1 MKKQLHFLWLG
12 LLFSLNSFAT
22 EPVTIRLGILEF
34 GTAAWE
40 VQTLQ
45 SAKLDES
52 GKFKLA
58 IHPLANPEAG
68 KIALQSGAVDI
79 IVSDWIWVSKLRSM
93 GADYSFYPY
102 SNVSG
107 GLVVTENSP
116 IKTLNDL
123 KDKRLGIAGGE
134 LDKNGLLMQAVF
146 QKQGNSEIAS
156 SIEKVYGAP
165 PLLNQQMLS
174 NRLDAV
180 MTYWH
185 FAAKLEAQ
193 GYRQIING
201 QALIKTLGIEEE
213 VPTLGYVFKQSWAER
228 HKQAL
233 TGFLQA
239 TRQARALLC
248 ESDEAWQKI
257 LPLTQT
263 DDTNTQSV
271 LRKRYCEG
279 TVKRW
284 GSHEKNAANR
294 IYRILKTVSHNK
306 LTGKNDNLQPGT
318 FWVTDQE

>member
-1 MKKQLHFLWLG
+1 MKKQLHFFWLG
-12 LLFSLNSFAT
+12 LLFSLNSFAA
-22 EPVTIRLGILEF
+22 EPVIIRLGILEF

-52 GKFKLA
+52 GKFELA

-79 IVSDWIWVSKLRSM
+79 IVSDWIWVSKLRST
-93 GADYSFYPY
+93 GADYTFYPY

-134 LDKNGLLMQAVF
+134 LDKNGLLMQAAF
-146 QKQGNSEIAS
+146 QQQGNSEIAS

-165 PLLNQQMLS
+165 PLLNQQMLN

-193 GYRQIING
+193 GYRQIIDG

-213 VPTLGYVFKQSWAER
+213 VPALGYVFKQSWAEQ
-228 HKQAL
+228 HKQVL

-239 TRQARALLC
+239 ARQARALLC

-263 DDTNTQSV
+263 DDTHTQSV

-279 TVKRW
+279 AVKQW
-284 GSHEKNAANR
+284 GDPEKNAANR

-306 LTGKNDNLQPGT
+306 LTGKDDNLQPGT
-318 FWVTDQE
+318 FWAIDQE

>member
-52 GKFKLA
+52 GQFKLT

-79 IVSDWIWVSKLRSM
+79 IVSDWIWVSKLRST
-93 GADYSFYPY
+93 GADYTFYPY

-146 QKQGNSEIAS
+146 QQQGNSDIAS

-193 GYRQIING
+193 GYRQIIDG

-248 ESDEAWQKI
+248 ESDETWQKI

-263 DDTNTQSV
+263 DDTHTQSV

-279 TVKRW
+279 TVKQW
-284 GSHEKNAANR
+284 GGQEKNAANR

-306 LTGKNDNLQPGT
+306 LTGKDDNLQPGT
-318 FWVTDQE
+318 FWVADQE

>member
-1 MKKQLHFLWLG
+1 MKKQLHLLWLG
-12 LLFSLNSFAT
+12 LLFSLNSFAA

-34 GTAAWE
+34 GTVAWE

-45 SAKLDES
+45 TAKFDES
-52 GKFKLA
+52 GNFKLS

-68 KIALQSGAVDI
+68 KIALQSGAVDM
-79 IVSDWIWVSKLRSM
+79 IVSDWIWVSKLRST
-93 GADYSFYPY
+93 GADYTFYPY

-107 GLVVTENSP
+107 GLVVADNSS
-116 IKTLNDL
+116 IQTLSDL
-123 KDKRLGIAGGE
+123 KNKRLGIAGGE
-134 LDKNGLLMQAVF
+134 LDKNWLLLQAVF
-146 QKQGNSEIAS
+146 QQQDQAQTTA

-174 NRLDAV
+174 DRLDAV

-193 GYRQIING
+193 GYRQIADG
-201 QALIKTLGIEEE
+201 QALIKKLGIEES
-213 VPTLGYVFKQSWAER
+213 VPTLGYVFKQSWADR
-228 HKQAL
+228 NKQAM

-263 DDTNTQSV
+263 DDARTQGV
-271 LRKRYCEG
+271 MRKRYCEG
-279 TVKRW
+279 VVKQW
-284 GSHEKNAANR
+284 GNHEKNAANR

-306 LTGKNDNLQPGT
+306 LTGKDDNLQPGT
-318 FWVTDQE
+318 FWVTDTQ